1 MSRHANARLLV
12 LGAGSVGAAAAGLAG
27 KLSALEAIT
36 VADRSQ
42 NAAASAAA
50 GAGPRAS
57 AVQMDVV
64 DRAAL
69 VGLMREHDVVLN
81 CVGPYFRLARPVFEA
96 AFVAGIDYLDVD
108 DDWQPT
114 LELLGA
120 DSAWREAGR
129 TAILGIGANPG
140 LANLAAVAAAR
151 AIGTPDRLVT
161 GWTMPDQVGR
171 EGSAESEHWLFQS
184 SGRIRLLAD
193 GKLSE
198 AQPLA
203 ECMLDYPGIGRRSG
217 LTVGHPEPITLPR
230 AIPGLKE
237 CVNVMV
243 LPGSLAA
250 ALRYYAGLV
259 DQGRLDPGGAAEKM
273 AQEYA
278 PGSYATDLPDGP
290 GYPGIFAIAESGS
303 GEARRYAAAKPRL
316 PAAAGGLVAA
326 APLVAGLVLL
336 LSRNVAGPGVLTPET
351 AFDPDPF
358 FATLGLVTGTEGP
371 MLELVS
377 G

>member
-1 MSRHANARLLV
+1 MNRHGSARLLL

-27 KLSALEAIT
+27 KLSALTAIT

-42 NAAASAAA
+42 SAAASAAA
-50 GAGPRAS
+50 AAGPRAS
-57 AVQMDVV
+57 AVQLDVI
-64 DRAAL
+64 DRAGLL
-69 VGLMREHDVVLN
+69 VLMRRHDVVLN
-81 CVGPYFRLARPVFEA
+81 CVGPYFRFARPVFDA
-96 AFVAGIDYLDVD
+96 AFEAGIDYLDVD

-120 DSAWREAGR
+120 DAAWREAGR

-140 LANLAAVAAAR
+140 LANLAAVAAGR
-151 AIGTPDRLVT
+151 AVGKPERMVT

-171 EGSAESEHWLFQS
+171 EGSAEGEHWLFQS
-184 SGRIRLLAD
+184 SGRIRLFAG

-198 AQPLA
+198 ASPLA
-203 ECMLDYPGIGRRSG
+203 ECMLDYPGIGRRAG

-230 AIPGLKE
+230 AFPSLKE

-259 DQGRLDPGGAAEKM
+259 DQGRLDPSGAAEKM

-290 GYPGIFAIAESGS
+290 GYPGIFAIAESGD
-303 GEARRYAAAKPRL
+303 GKNRRHAAARPKL
-316 PAAAGGLVAA
+316 PATAGGMVAA

-336 LSRNVAGPGVLTPET
+336 LSGNVAGPGVLTPET
-351 AFDPDPF
+351 AFDPEPF
-358 FATLGLVTGTEGP
+358 FATLGLVTGAEGP
-371 MLELVS
+371 MLELV
-377 G
+377 GG